1 MLVLKCMRNTAKQL
15 KRSQPIPSPPH
26 HRGSRCI
33 NMGTLGV
40 RTHTW
45 STNSKWPVTISE
57 RGKWKRCE
65 INSIWL
71 PRQVNDNT
79 YHCIHGDL
87 SAGRKAKK
95 KKREKNPYACY
106 WLSDFIDIFHKV
118 PRPLSDA
125 PATRSFLVGALK
137 MWGDV
142 RSPEGWRDDTLCVV
156 EAKLDRDGRAEC
168 MCLRVIPGSQQQ
180 QLQEQRRR
188 C

>member
-95 KKREKNPYACY
+95 KKERKESLCVLLAFRLHRHFSQGATPFEWCSGHA
-106 WLSDFIDIFHKV
+106 FV
-118 PRPLSDA
+118 PC
-125 PATRSFLVGALK
+125 RSIK
-137 MWGDV
+137 DV
-142 RSPEGWRDDTLCVV
+142 RWCQISRGLEGWYAVCCRGKAGPWWESRMHVSARHT
-156 EAKLDRDGRAEC
+156 R
-168 MCLRVIPGSQQQ
+168 
-180 QLQEQRRR
+180 
-188 C
+188 

>member
-1 MLVLKCMRNTAKQL
+1 MFVFKCMRNTAKQL

-87 SAGRKAKK
+87 SAGRKATK
-95 KKREKNPYACY
+95 KKRKESLCVLFAFRLHRHFSQGATP
-106 WLSDFIDIFHKV
+106 F
-118 PRPLSDA
+118 DA